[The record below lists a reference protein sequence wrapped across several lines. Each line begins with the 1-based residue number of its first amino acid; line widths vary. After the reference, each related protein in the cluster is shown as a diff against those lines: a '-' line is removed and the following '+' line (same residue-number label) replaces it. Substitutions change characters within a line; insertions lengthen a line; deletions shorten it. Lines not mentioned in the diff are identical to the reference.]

1 MISVYWTSE
10 ENNVIQ
16 EIFTKNLR
24 DGILPGL
31 KLCEE
36 VRQQFPVL
44 KNRTAV
50 TMKAWINNEMN
61 IPIKNSFLKSIYL

>member
-10 ENNVIQ
+10 EKNAMR

-31 KLCEE
+31 KLCED

-50 TMKAWINNEMN
+50 TMKAWINNEMKKRT
-61 IPIKNSFLKSIYL
+61 KNMR